1 MKVKYTQ
8 RMDGEWF
15 VIGDKTRL
23 VCCDCGLVHKA
34 KFRVKNKRLEMSAIR
49 LIGETKKY
57 RKKLQK

>member
-1 MKVKYTQ
+1 
-8 RMDGEWF
+8 MDGEWF